1 MFYVCSGSLFAQAD
15 LVSSRQALKLREAVV
30 IENWLQTPSE
40 NLSGNRTGKPSV
52 PWKLYEPTTEAALTV
67 PVFMAFC
74 GLAAALR
81 PWNRI
86 GSKFIA
92 IVCVPDDDSLQIYKR
107 AARIFLDRVA
117 NKVGARLIVN
127 TWGKKNSFRDQ
138 QEALDNDRSI
148 SIKDP
153 AVELD
158 DDAELFA
165 DAVVH
170 VMPRCKRHAEAALRR
185 CGIPPNDEYVELLLT
200 ESWSRLASAFQ
211 DRRSPILA
219 IQRLKQTPHSGARLS
234 DKKIEDPGPT
244 LEDLRGFGKASDWG
258 CNLAVDLADYKAG
271 KIDWDEVDPGV
282 LLSGPPGSGKTMF
295 VKALASTCR
304 VPLIYGSPAAWQE
317 AGSLDAHLKS
327 MRDSFDEAKAAAPSV
342 LFIDEVDTL
351 GTRGSKDHNEL
362 YGRAVI
368 TAFLELLDGFNRR
381 SGVVVV
387 AACNH
392 PQHLDPAIK
401 RAGRLDRHLEISLPD
416 GESRLSILRHY
427 SDVDIDE
434 KDFEMFA
441 LASDGLSG
449 ADIKR
454 IVRDAKRTARRRH
467 ETLTS
472 GHILEHMPVLLPLP
486 EEYVKAVAV
495 HEAGHA
501 IIAAEVGLPVGDI
514 RLSSYKIDG
523 QQMSTLGEVSYS
535 HSTFTR
541 RTRAHYLDRLCV
553 CLGGVAAETEIF
565 GHFADFSAGSDL
577 ADLNVATRIATLLE
591 GAMGMGETLIVENTT
606 PDRLETLRDRNP
618 ELRRNADATIAAS
631 FERAK
636 KIIRNNRPALDV
648 IIEKLIETRLMSGYE
663 LREILEPE
671 TRPKADLSDTS

>member
-1 MFYVCSGSLFAQAD
+1 MISDWFNNPRERP
-15 LVSSRQALKLREAVV
+15 SS
-30 IENWLQTPSE
+30 
-40 NLSGNRTGKPSV
+40 NRTGKPLA
-52 PWKLYEPTTEAALTV
+52 PWKGDQSKTEEALTV

-86 GSKFIA
+86 GSKFIV
-92 IVCVPDDDSLQIYKR
+92 IICLSDDDALETYKR

-117 NKVGARLIVN
+117 NKLGARLIVN

-148 SIKDP
+148 SIKEP

-170 VMPRCKRHAEAALRR
+170 VMPRCRRHAKAALRR
-185 CGIPPNDEYVELLLT
+185 CGIPPNDEHVELLLT

-211 DRRSPILA
+211 DRRSPLLA
-219 IQRLKQTPHSGARLS
+219 IQRLKQIPRSGVRS
-234 DKKIEDPGPT
+234 SEKIIGDPNPT
-244 LEDLRGFGKASDWG
+244 LADLSGFGMAADWG
-258 CNLAVDLADYKAG
+258 CNLAIDLADYKAG
-271 KIDWDEVDPGV
+271 KIDWDDVDPGV

-295 VKALASTCR
+295 VKALGSTCR
-304 VPLIYGSPAAWQE
+304 VPVIYGSPAAWQE
-317 AGSLDAHLKS
+317 AGSLDAHLKA
-327 MRDSFDEAKAAAPSV
+327 MRNSFDEAKSAAPAL

-351 GTRGSKDHNEL
+351 GTRGSKDNNQL

-368 TAFLELLDGFNRR
+368 TAFLELLDGFDRR

-416 GESRLSILRHY
+416 SESRLSILRHY
-427 SDVDIDE
+427 SEVDFDE
-434 KDFEMFA
+434 RHFEMLS

-454 IVRDAKRTARRRH
+454 IVRDAKRSARRRN

-472 GHILEHMPVLLPLP
+472 DHILEHMPALLRLP
-486 EEYVKAVAV
+486 EEYIKAVAV

-501 IIAAEVGLPVGDI
+501 IVAAEVGLPVGDI
-514 RLSSYKIDG
+514 RLSSHKVDG
-523 QQMSTLGEVSYS
+523 HQMSTLGEVSYS
-535 HSTFTR
+535 HSMFTR
-541 RTRAHYLDRLCV
+541 RTRAHYIDQLCV
-553 CLGGVAAETEIF
+553 CLAGMAAEIEIF
-565 GHFADFSAGSDL
+565 GSFADFSAGSDL
-577 ADLNVATRIATLLE
+577 ADLSVATRIATLLE
-591 GAMGMGETLIVENTT
+591 GALGMGETLIVESMT
-606 PDRLETLRDRNP
+606 PDRLETLRDNNP
-618 ELRRNADATIAAS
+618 ELRRQADATIAAS
-631 FERAK
+631 FERT
-636 KIIRNNRPALDV
+636 KIIIRDNRRALDA
-648 IIEKLIETRLMSGYE
+648 IIEELIETRLMSGDE
-663 LREILEPE
+663 LRKILAREAGQ
-671 TRPKADLSDTS
+671 KADLSETS